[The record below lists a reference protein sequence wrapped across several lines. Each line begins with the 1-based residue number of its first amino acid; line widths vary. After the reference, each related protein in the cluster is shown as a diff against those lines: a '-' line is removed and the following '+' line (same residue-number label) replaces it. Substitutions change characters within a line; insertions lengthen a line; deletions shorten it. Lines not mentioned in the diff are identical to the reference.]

1 MEQQAKARAPGET
14 NFRIDATAYTGR
26 DYARAEKE
34 RLWPGVWQI
43 ACRVEE
49 LPEIGSQLVYEICDE
64 SILVVRGEDRIR
76 AFYNACPHR
85 GRMLATGERR
95 SREIV
100 CPFHGWRFKL
110 DGRCAHIPYEG
121 DWDGA
126 LADAD
131 RNLVELACDHWG
143 GFVFVNCAEDPEPL
157 HRFLG
162 DVATLLGPYEF
173 EDQRFRWRAS
183 VEINCNWKLAI
194 EAFDEAYHV
203 QTTHPQLLKNY
214 DDRTQIRTTGPH
226 GFLTR
231 PAGGGGLG
239 TPSLLLKSPP
249 PEDVRPLVLDF
260 FKQMIFDVQSVFAE
274 RDMAAAARILAEL
287 PADCTAQ
294 EAVLATLAFRREAA
308 EAAGVGWPR
317 ITPEE
322 MAMNGSTWHIFPNI
336 VVLPQPTASLW
347 YRARPAGR
355 GDDPERCL
363 FEFWALE
370 RYAPG
375 FAPRTTQK
383 HYPDWRTFD
392 ALPSF
397 LAQDFGNLPYMQKGV
412 RSRGFKTAQVNPVQE
427 RLIANYHLHIR
438 ERIGWDQ

>member
-1 MEQQAKARAPGET
+1 MDMKASAPRAT
-14 NFRIDATAYTGR
+14 AADCRIDAEAYAGR
-26 DYARAEKE
+26 DYARREKE
-34 RLWPGVWQI
+34 RLWPDVWQI

-49 LPEIGSQLVYEICDE
+49 LPEIGSQIVYEICDE
-64 SILVVRGEDRIR
+64 SILVVRARDGIH

-85 GRMLATGERR
+85 GRMLATHPRKTQ
-95 SREIV
+95 EIV

-110 DGRCAHIPYEG
+110 DGRCAHIPYEA

-126 LADAD
+126 LDDAD
-131 RNLVELACDHWG
+131 RNLAAVACDTWG
-143 GFVFVNCAEDPEPL
+143 GFVFVNCADDPEPL
-157 HRFLG
+157 TQFLG
-162 DVATLLGPYEF
+162 EVDSRLSPYEF
-173 EDQRFRWRAS
+173 ENQRFRWRAS

-203 QTTHPQLLKNY
+203 QTTHPQLLKAY
-214 DDRTQIRTTGPH
+214 DDRTAVTTCGPH

-231 PAGGGGLG
+231 PADGGGLG
-239 TPSLLLKSPP
+239 SPSRLLKAKP

-260 FKQMIFDVQSVFAE
+260 FRQMIFDVQSVFAE
-274 RDMAAAARILAEL
+274 RDMAAAARIMTEL
-287 PADCTAQ
+287 PADCTAG
-294 EAVLATLAFRREAA
+294 EAVAATLRFRREAA

-317 ITPEE
+317 ITLEE
-322 MAMNGSTWHIFPNI
+322 MGANGSTWHIFPNI

-375 FAPRTTQK
+375 YAPQTTQK
-383 HYPDWRTFD
+383 HYPDWETFD
-392 ALPSF
+392 ALPPF
-397 LAQDFGNLPYMQKGV
+397 LSQDFGNLPYMQKGV
-412 RSRGFKTAQVNPVQE
+412 RSRGFEQAKVNPVQE
-427 RLIANYHLHIR
+427 KLIANYHRHIR
-438 ERIGWDQ
+438 ERIGKE